1 MTRILALD
9 TATEACSCALWLD
22 GEMITRFEV
31 APQKHTQ
38 LILPMI
44 DGLLADAGVD
54 RHSLDAIAF
63 GRGPGSFTGV
73 RIAVAMAQ
81 GIAFSLDKPVVPVS
95 TLQALALAG
104 VRQYGADKIIALM
117 DARMGEVYHAEFV
130 VDSNG
135 EPVMQGKESVIKPEL
150 VPVPEADGWVSL
162 GSGWIA
168 HGDALTGALAGHVS
182 AMYAEHWP
190 DARYMVELA
199 AMAFDRGE
207 VVLAE
212 QALPVYLRNKVAE
225 TMEERASKRGA

>member
-168 HGDALTGALAGHVS
+168 HGDALTGALAGH
-182 AMYAEHWP
+182 
-190 DARYMVELA
+190 
-199 AMAFDRGE
+199 
-207 VVLAE
+207 
-212 QALPVYLRNKVAE
+212 
-225 TMEERASKRGA
+225 